1 MALSQVEICI
11 PWKQWLLVMLYTLLL
26 LALLCVHQEVDAKA
40 QDLPQVK
47 IPLSVVSDDG
57 QWRMAPKDY
66 ANLRYSELDQI
77 TPENSKNLH
86 VAFTFSTGVTQG
98 HEAAPLVVNNTMY
111 IVTPYPNYLYAL
123 DLTQP
128 GAPVKWK
135 YEPKPVAAAQGVAC
149 CDQVNRGAAYAN
161 GRIFYNTLDGHTVA
175 VDAQTGKEVW
185 KTKLGDINKGE
196 TITMAPLVVKDK
208 VLVGNSGGEM
218 GVRGWVTALSTDNGH
233 IAWKAYN
240 TGPDMD
246 VLIGPNFKPFYAQDQ
261 GKDLGVS
268 TWPPDAWQTG
278 GGTVWGWVSF
288 DPQLHTIY
296 HRTAKP
302 RAWNAAPRPG

>member
-1 MALSQVEICI
+1 MTPYPKAWV
-11 PWKQWLLVMLYTLLL
+11 PWQWLLHVTLYCF
-26 LALLCVHQEVDAKA
+26 LLCALQEKTAA
-40 QDLPQVK
+40 GQPLPQAS
-47 IPLSVVSDDG
+47 IPSAVASDDG

-77 TPENSKNLH
+77 TPENVKNLH

-98 HEAAPLVVNNTMY
+98 HEAAPLVIDSTMY

-135 YEPKPVAAAQGVAC
+135 YEPQPAAAAQGVAC

-175 VDAQTGKEVW
+175 VDAKTGKEIW

-196 TITMAPLVVKDK
+196 TLTMAPLVVKDK

-218 GVRGWVTALSTDNGH
+218 GVRGWLTALDAGSGKGAWRAYST
-233 IAWKAYN
+233 
-240 TGPDMD
+240 
-246 VLIGPNFKPFYAQDQ
+246 
-261 GKDLGVS
+261 
-268 TWPPDAWQTG
+268 
-278 GGTVWGWVSF
+278 
-288 DPQLHTIY
+288 
-296 HRTAKP
+296 
-302 RAWNAAPRPG
+302 

>member
-1 MALSQVEICI
+1 MMRYHLEMWV
-11 PWKQWLLVMLYTLLL
+11 PWKRFLLVMLYGLPLLS
-26 LALLCVHQEVDAKA
+26 LLCAPQEEFAEA

-47 IPLSVVSDDG
+47 IPSSVASDDG

-77 TPENSKNLH
+77 TPENIKNLH
-86 VAFTFSTGVTQG
+86 VVFTFSTGVTQG
-98 HEAAPLVVNNTMY
+98 HEAAPLVVDKTMY

-135 YEPKPVAAAQGVAC
+135 YDPKPAAAAQGVAC
-149 CDQVNRGAAYAN
+149 CDQVNRGAASAN

-175 VDAQTGKEVW
+175 VDAQTGKEIW

-208 VLVGNSGGEM
+208 VLVGNSGGEK
-218 GVRGWVTALSTDNGH
+218 GGRGWGTAPSAPNGPNVWEDH
-233 IAWKAYN
+233 N
-240 TGPDMD
+240 TG
-246 VLIGPNFKPFYAQDQ
+246 
-261 GKDLGVS
+261 
-268 TWPPDAWQTG
+268 
-278 GGTVWGWVSF
+278 
-288 DPQLHTIY
+288 
-296 HRTAKP
+296 TAK
-302 RAWNAAPRPG
+302 AV